1 MKWRCHALRILAC
14 ASVVIATSGQ
24 AGLLHNAVDEGDI
37 ERVESLITQ
46 GTDIDAPDDA
56 GRTALHWAAGE
67 GHTQIAA
74 RLIAAGAE
82 VNAKSKGGWTPLH
95 TAAQEGQTAA
105 TQLLIAKGGALTRRT
120 RTI

>member
-1 MKWRCHALRILAC
+1 M
-14 ASVVIATSGQ
+14 VMATSGQ
-24 AGLLHNAVDEGDI
+24 AGLLHDAVDEGDI
-37 ERVESLITQ
+37 DRVESLITQ
-46 GTDIDAPDDA
+46 GTDIDAPDDT

-74 RLIAAGAE
+74 RLITAGAE

-105 TQLLIAKGGALTRRT
+105 TQLAYRQGRAH
-120 RTI
+120 

>member
-1 MKWRCHALRILAC
+1 M
-14 ASVVIATSGQ
+14 VIATSGQ
-24 AGLLHNAVDEGDI
+24 ASILHDAVDEGDI
-37 ERVESLITQ
+37 DRVESLTTQ
-46 GTDIDAPDDA
+46 GTDVDAPDDT
-56 GRTALHWAAGE
+56 GRTPLHWAAGE

-105 TQLLIAKGGALTRRT
+105 TQLAYRQGRAHRRKGQGQSDAIAYGRLWRS
-120 RTI
+120 